1 MSSDRI
7 LLVEDALSMQLVV
20 QAAVGSLCSLT
31 CVTTIAD
38 AQRELSMG
46 PYALLLLDVELPD
59 GDGFEF
65 CRQLRAQEK
74 FQHLPI
80 IFLTW
85 KSEVDNR
92 VLGFSLGAD
101 DYIVKPIEPKEF
113 SARIESKLKRRPQ
126 GPLQTVFRKSDFRV
140 DLTSHR
146 VFLMTADKTS
156 DESELNLTPIEF
168 KLLVHFLRNE
178 GVIISREELLTAV
191 WGDSVHVSA
200 HTIDTH
206 ISSLRKKISGT
217 GHHLKAV
224 VKKGY
229 CFYLADN
236 AKNPP
241 TDTNPI

>member
-1 MSSDRI
+1 MSGDRI
-7 LLVEDALSMQLVV
+7 LLVEDALSMQYVV

-31 CVTTIAD
+31 CVATIAD
-38 AQRELSMG
+38 AERELASG

-59 GDGFEF
+59 GDGFEY
-65 CRQLRAQEK
+65 CKKIRAQDK
-74 FQHLPI
+74 FQNLPI

-85 KSEVDNR
+85 KADVDQR

-101 DYIVKPIEPKEF
+101 DYIIKPIEPKEF

-126 GPLQTVFRKSDFRV
+126 GAPQTTFRKSDFRV

-146 VFLMTADKTS
+146 IFLVAS
-156 DESELNLTPIEF
+156 DETEQELNLTPIEF

-178 GVIISREELLTAV
+178 GVVIPREELLTAV
-191 WGDSVHVSA
+191 WGEAVHVSA

-206 ISSLRKKISGT
+206 ISSLRKKISNT

-229 CFYLADN
+229 CFSIVS
-236 AKNPP
+236 NPKP
-241 TDTNPI
+241 ATI

>member
-1 MSSDRI
+1 MGTDRI

-20 QAAVGSLCSLT
+20 QAAVGSLCALT
-31 CVTTIAD
+31 CVTSIAD
-38 AQRELSMG
+38 AERELASG

-59 GDGFEF
+59 GNGFEF
-65 CRQLRAQEK
+65 CKKIRDQNK
-74 FQHLPI
+74 FQNLPI

-85 KSEVDNR
+85 KAEVDQR

-113 SARIESKLKRRPQ
+113 AARIESKLKRRPQ
-126 GPLQTVFRKSDFRV
+126 GPLQTTFRKSDFRV

-146 VFLMTADKTS
+146 IFLVQASGGET
-156 DESELNLTPIEF
+156 ELNLTPIEF

-178 GVIISREELLTAV
+178 GVVISREELLVAV

-206 ISSLRKKISGT
+206 ISSLRKKISST

-229 CFYLADN
+229 CFSIQTPAGKSE
-236 AKNPP
+236 AGSPA
-241 TDTNPI
+241 

>member
-1 MSSDRI
+1 MPSDRI

-20 QAAVGSLCSLT
+20 QAAVGSLCALT
-31 CVTTIAD
+31 CVTAIAD
-38 AQRELSMG
+38 AEKELAQGVYS
-46 PYALLLLDVELPD
+46 LILLDVELPD
-59 GDGFEF
+59 GNGFEF
-65 CRQLRAQEK
+65 CKKIREHQR
-74 FQHLPI
+74 FGNIPI

-85 KSEVDNR
+85 KADVDQR

-126 GPLQTVFRKSDFRV
+126 GPLQTTFTKSDFKV

-146 VFLMTADKTS
+146 VFLAS
-156 DESELNLTPIEF
+156 GDESEKELNLTPIEF

-178 GVIISREELLTAV
+178 GVILSREELLVAV

-206 ISSLRKKISGT
+206 ISSLRKKIAHT
-217 GHHLKAV
+217 GHNLKAV

-229 CFYLADN
+229 CFTLVN
-236 AKNPP
+236 SPGKSPEQ
-241 TDTNPI
+241 

>member
-1 MSSDRI
+1 MSGDRI
-7 LLVEDALSMQLVV
+7 LLVEDAISMQLVV
-20 QAAVGSLCSLT
+20 QSAVGNLCSLT
-31 CVTTIAD
+31 CVTTVSD
-38 AQRELSMG
+38 AQRELAAG
-46 PYALLLLDVELPD
+46 PFALLLLDVELPD

-65 CRQLRAQEK
+65 CRKLRAQDK
-74 FQHLPI
+74 FHSLPI

-85 KSEVDNR
+85 KSGVDSR

-113 SARIESKLKRRPQ
+113 SARIESKLKRRPL
-126 GPLQTVFRKSDFRV
+126 GPLQTTFRKSDFRV

-146 VFLMTADKTS
+146 IFLMSSS
-156 DESELNLTPIEF
+156 DRETELGLTPIEF

-191 WGDSVHVSA
+191 WGDAVHVSA

-206 ISSLRKKISGT
+206 ISSLRKKISST

-229 CFYLADN
+229 CFSLSSSMKNLATET
-236 AKNPP
+236 A
-241 TDTNPI
+241 T

>member
-1 MSSDRI
+1 MGSDRI

-20 QAAVGSLCSLT
+20 QSAVGSLCALT
-31 CVTTIAD
+31 CVTSIAD
-38 AQRELSMG
+38 AERELASG

-59 GDGFEF
+59 GNGFEF
-65 CRQLRAQEK
+65 CKKIRDNQK
-74 FQHLPI
+74 FHNLPI

-85 KSEVDNR
+85 KAEVDHR

-126 GPLQTVFRKSDFRV
+126 GPLQTTFRKSDFRV
-140 DLTSHR
+140 DLTAHR
-146 VFLMTADKTS
+146 IFLVQVGGVET
-156 DESELNLTPIEF
+156 ELSLTPIEF

-178 GVIISREELLTAV
+178 GVVISREELLVAV

-206 ISSLRKKISGT
+206 ISSLRKKISST
-217 GHHLKAV
+217 GHQLKAV

-229 CFYLADN
+229 CFSIL
-236 AKNPP
+236 PP
-241 TDTNPI
+241 VVKQDIMGT

>member
-1 MSSDRI
+1 MAGDRI

-38 AQRELSMG
+38 AEKELAQG
-46 PYALLLLDVELPD
+46 PYALILLDVELPD
-59 GDGFEF
+59 GNGFEF
-65 CRQLRAQEK
+65 CKKLRGQERYGIV
-74 FQHLPI
+74 PI

-85 KSEVDNR
+85 KADVDQR
-92 VLGFSLGAD
+92 VLGFSLGGD

-113 SARIESKLKRRPQ
+113 SARIEAKLKRRPQ
-126 GPLQTVFRKSDFRV
+126 GPLQTTFCKADFKV

-146 VFLMTADKTS
+146 VFLTS
-156 DESELNLTPIEF
+156 NNGVGNGECEKELNLTPIEF
-168 KLLVHFLRNE
+168 KLLIHFLRNE
-178 GVIISREELLTAV
+178 GVVLSREELLVAV

-206 ISSLRKKISGT
+206 ISSLRKKIAHT
-217 GHHLKAV
+217 GHNLKAV

-229 CFYLADN
+229 CFTLVTIAE
-236 AKNPP
+236 KSPEQ
-241 TDTNPI
+241 